1 MARLV
6 ESNKNTMTIE
16 LKAGQ
21 VVLDEN
27 GLEFEIEEGD
37 SLMFV
42 EKKKESEE
50 EPKEDKDEKKKGKK
64 ESEDEESDDDKDKK
78 KDDKESDDKKKDDKE
93 SEDKESEDDDKDEK
107 KKKKESK
114 NDVSY
119 RGFTIRYNPMWG
131 GAYSISPFHP
141 ELGASDTFSSVE
153 DAKDFIDRAG
163 SDFNPRWVNEK
174 KKEKKNLTFLYT
186 DSQLKEGS
194 KNPYN
199 KVNFESEFIGNNLQ
213 DVDMLLNDYDLDGHG
228 VSPVIDNDGE
238 IVGFVYDFD
247 NDGYFN
253 GHAIEDLGLFSHLDY
268 FVYEL

>member
-1 MARLV
+1 MAKLI
-6 ESNKNTMTIE
+6 ENNKNTMTIE

-37 SLMFV
+37 SLMFA
-42 EKKKESEE
+42 EKKKESED

-64 ESEDEESDDDKDKK
+64 ESEDEESDD
-78 KDDKESDDKKKDDKE
+78 KESDDDKETKDDKE
-93 SEDKESEDDDKDEK
+93 SEDKDEK
-107 KKKKESK
+107 K
-114 NDVSY
+114 
-119 RGFTIRYNPMWG
+119 
-131 GAYSISPFHP
+131 
-141 ELGASDTFSSVE
+141 
-153 DAKDFIDRAG
+153 
-163 SDFNPRWVNEK
+163 K

-194 KNPYN
+194 KNPYS
-199 KVNFESEFIGNNLQ
+199 KVDFESEFIGNNLQ